1 MKRMELIQRLAELD
15 RRGVYVL
22 ARRDIEKLFP
32 TEGAKAMEQ
41 SLKRMVADGLLQ
53 RVARGLYINPAAA
66 SKNRWVAEEIA
77 KALRPSSL
85 SYVSL
90 ESMLSE
96 YGVISQVPISRLT
109 VMTTG
114 ASGLVETPY
123 GTLEFTHTKRG
134 MAEIIAR
141 TLVAKGRPL
150 RVATKQAAIR
160 DLVRVGRNT
169 NMMDPDEMGDEQ
181 EGVAP

>member
-1 MKRMELIQRLAELD
+1 MIWSD
-15 RRGVYVL
+15 
-22 ARRDIEKLFP
+22 
-32 TEGAKAMEQ
+32 TE
-41 SLKRMVADGLLQ
+41 
-53 RVARGLYINPAAA
+53 
-66 SKNRWVAEEIA
+66 
-77 KALRPSSL
+77 ALEP
-85 SYVSL
+85 
-90 ESMLSE
+90 
-96 YGVISQVPISRLT
+96 G

-181 EGVAP
+181 EGDAP